1 MPPATPSPGV
11 DMSEPYLRNRAVQ
24 TPEGRRAR
32 VFLAAP
38 LMRLTGPADSV
49 VTLASRTR
57 LTTLRSTL
65 LRSGAAV
72 YSAHHSDAWSVAG
85 RAPEPRVPSDF
96 RALQTADLVFAY
108 VGAPLSAGVS
118 LELGWASALR
128 KPVVLLV
135 DEAITHN
142 PLIATIE
149 QVAPVLPLV
158 FDDTWSQEAL
168 HHTVETALDW
178 AGMALSLREGFWT
191 APGDHFPN
199 PRQEPPAAGPY
210 DYWTPGVATG

>member
-1 MPPATPSPGV
+1 
-11 DMSEPYLRNRAVQ
+11 MSEPNLRHRAAQ

-49 VTLASRTR
+49 VTLDSRTR
-57 LTTLRSTL
+57 LTTLRTTL

-72 YSAHHSDAWSVAG
+72 YSAHHSDAWTVAG

-128 KPVVLLV
+128 KPIVLLV

-149 QVAPVLPLV
+149 QVSPVLPLV

-178 AGMALSLREGFWT
+178 AGMALSLRGGFWT
-191 APGDHFPN
+191 APGDQFPR
-199 PRQEPPAAGPY
+199 PRQEPPVTGPY
-210 DYWTPGVATG
+210 GFWSPEVATG

>member
-1 MPPATPSPGV
+1 MMEPDPRHRSASP
-11 DMSEPYLRNRAVQ
+11 
-24 TPEGRRAR
+24 TEGRRAR
-32 VFLAAP
+32 IFLAAP

-57 LTTLRSTL
+57 LTTLRTTL

-72 YSAHHSDAWSVAG
+72 YSAHHSDAWTVAG

-96 RALQTADLVFAY
+96 RAVQTADLVFAY

-118 LELGWASALR
+118 LELGWGSALR
-128 KPVVLLV
+128 KPVVLLM
-135 DEAITHN
+135 DEAITYN

-158 FDDTWSQEAL
+158 FDDTWSEEAL
-168 HHTVETALDW
+168 RHTVETALDW
-178 AGMALSLREGFWT
+178 AGMTLSARGGFWT
-191 APGDHFPN
+191 APSDQLPP
-199 PRQEPPAAGPY
+199 PRRPWSSPDPFG
-210 DYWTPGVATG
+210 YWSPETATG

>member
-1 MPPATPSPGV
+1 
-11 DMSEPYLRNRAVQ
+11 MSEPYMRQHAAQ
-24 TPEGRRAR
+24 APEGRRAR

-57 LTTLRSTL
+57 LTALRSSL

-72 YSAHHSDAWSVAG
+72 FSAHHSDAWTVDG
-85 RAPEPRVPSDF
+85 RAPEPRVPSDY
-96 RALQTADLVFAY
+96 RAMQTADLVFAY

-118 LELGWASALR
+118 LELGWGSALR
-128 KPVVLLV
+128 KPIVLLV

-158 FDDTWSQEAL
+158 FDDSWSQDSL
-168 HHTVETALDW
+168 RHIVETALDW

-191 APGDHFPN
+191 APGEHHFSSAQQPPRAN
-199 PRQEPPAAGPY
+199 PYGTWPSSGAAAG
-210 DYWTPGVATG
+210 

>member
-1 MPPATPSPGV
+1 MT
-11 DMSEPYLRNRAVQ
+11 EPYLRHHDSQA
-24 TPEGRRAR
+24 PEGRRAR

-57 LTTLRSTL
+57 LTTLRTTL

-72 YSAHHSDAWSVAG
+72 YSAHHSDAWTVAG

-96 RALQTADLVFAY
+96 RALQSADLVFAY

-128 KPVVLLV
+128 KPIVLLV

-191 APGDHFPN
+191 APGEQFTV
-199 PRQEPPAAGPY
+199 PRQQPPAVGPTG
-210 DYWTPGVATG
+210 YWPTGAATG

>member
-1 MPPATPSPGV
+1 
-11 DMSEPYLRNRAVQ
+11 MSEPYLRNRAVQ

-65 LRSGAAV
+65 LKSGAAV
-72 YSAHHSDAWSVAG
+72 YSAHHSDAWTVAG

-108 VGAPLSAGVS
+108 VGAPLSAGVA
-118 LELGWASALR
+118 LELGWASSLR

-158 FDDTWSQEAL
+158 FDDTWSQDAL
-168 HHTVETALDW
+168 RHTVETALDW

-191 APGDHFPN
+191 APTDAFPN
-199 PRQEPPAAGPY
+199 PRQEPPVSGFG
-210 DYWTPGVATG
+210 YWAPGVATG

>member
-1 MPPATPSPGV
+1 
-11 DMSEPYLRNRAVQ
+11 MSEPYLRNRAVQ

-57 LTTLRSTL
+57 LTTLRSAL
-65 LRSGAAV
+65 LKSGAAV
-72 YSAHHSDAWSVAG
+72 YSAHHSDAWTVAG

-108 VGAPLSAGVS
+108 VGAPLSAGVA
-118 LELGWASALR
+118 LELGWASSLR
-128 KPVVLLV
+128 KPIVLLV

-158 FDDTWSQEAL
+158 FDDSWSQEAL
-168 HHTVETALDW
+168 RHTVETALDW

-191 APGDHFPN
+191 APAEAFPS
-199 PRQEPPAAGPY
+199 PRQESPASGPFG
-210 DYWTPGVATG
+210 YWAPGLATG

>member
-1 MPPATPSPGV
+1 
-11 DMSEPYLRNRAVQ
+11 MSEPYLRQRAVQ

-72 YSAHHSDAWSVAG
+72 YSAHHSDAWTVAG

-168 HHTVETALDW
+168 RHTVETALDW

-191 APGDHFPN
+191 APGDAFPT
-199 PRQEPPAAGPY
+199 PRQEPQVPGPFG
-210 DYWTPGVATG
+210 YWSPEVATG

>member
-1 MPPATPSPGV
+1 
-11 DMSEPYLRNRAVQ
+11 MSEPDLRHQ
-24 TPEGRRAR
+24 TVSSSEGRRAR

-72 YSAHHSDAWSVAG
+72 YSAHHSDAWTVAG

-96 RALQTADLVFAY
+96 RAMQSADLVFAY
-108 VGAPLSAGVS
+108 IGAPLSAGVS

-128 KPVVLLV
+128 KPIVLLV

-149 QVAPVLPLV
+149 QVSPVLPLV

-178 AGMALSLREGFWT
+178 AGMALSLRSGFWT
-191 APGDHFPN
+191 APGEQFPR
-199 PRQEPPAAGPY
+199 PRREHTGPY
-210 DYWTPGVATG
+210 GFWSPEIATG